1 MRGLIFHK
9 ANNVLDVYNIIFEN
23 IDRLSFS
30 QHETLHQ
37 HFQGLSGLDEEKQKP
52 FMQFVHYVDREY
64 SPYGSNRF
72 LRHKMSIILSAATY
86 YCSFYDRIL
95 NYTNGELSLLAK
107 YSSIE
112 PIDSYSEMLVRF
124 PQNVL
129 SLINSKTSDILSKDD
144 VLFWYDYYLSSE
156 DVREYLENKLRMED
170 VDKLILESSQ
180 IQKKIIKEMES
191 DDSRRI

>member
-1 MRGLIFHK
+1 
-9 ANNVLDVYNIIFEN
+9 
-23 IDRLSFS
+23 
-30 QHETLHQ
+30 
-37 HFQGLSGLDEEKQKP
+37 
-52 FMQFVHYVDREY
+52 
-64 SPYGSNRF
+64 
-72 LRHKMSIILSAATY
+72 
-86 YCSFYDRIL
+86 
-95 NYTNGELSLLAK
+95 
-107 YSSIE
+107 
-112 PIDSYSEMLVRF
+112 MLVRF

-156 DVREYLENKLRMED
+156 DDREYLENKLRMED